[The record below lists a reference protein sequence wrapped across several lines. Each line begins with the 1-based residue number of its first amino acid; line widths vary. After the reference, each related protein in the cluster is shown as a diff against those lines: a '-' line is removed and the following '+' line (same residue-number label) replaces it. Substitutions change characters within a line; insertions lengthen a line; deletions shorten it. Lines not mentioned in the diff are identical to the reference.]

1 MEDKLKIL
9 VVDEDVVDGQRV
21 RYALLATG
29 GRVELSE
36 ASNMET
42 AIARLQQQPF
52 DCVFLDD
59 CLPDGDGLTLVRQVR
74 SLGLKV
80 PLIVLTGEGD
90 EEIAVEL
97 MKAGAS
103 DYISFEKVS
112 PQTLARSMTN
122 AIRIYRAETEAAHAS
137 NRLKESEE
145 RYRLVLEGSNDAIWD
160 WDITKN
166 QVYWNHRIEEI
177 IGQSATQLGLS
188 GNEFSLIVEKF
199 FELLHPED
207 RKKLK
212 EAINAHLCHNAEF
225 NLEFRLR
232 HSSGEYRYCMTRGKV
247 QRDAF
252 GKPVR
257 MAGVISDITPAKQ
270 VEEEL
275 RSRLEQLENIHQI
288 NARLYQDSQEASDN
302 LRRAVLILGE
312 QQQQLRTLQRLNNLL
327 NQHLANLPELLQVMA
342 QSVCDAIEAAQF
354 CFIVLNNPAG
364 DREASPKQNREAS
377 GTENGMVL
385 AVTAG
390 IGTERLRLEEDGW
403 LNQVVSTVGDFK
415 SSDTQ
420 DMLNSQCSMLR
431 NYLPASVCTV
441 AINSP
446 QGGCLGVLGIGN
458 WQDGEAFDE
467 EDRHL
472 LVAVGEQAAIAINNA
487 RLIKTLEERE
497 ERLAYQNEI
506 LANQNRELENQR
518 QQIQMQNLQL
528 MEAARLKSQF
538 LATMSHELRT
548 PMNAVIGFSQLLL
561 HSSARSRSS
570 GESLT
575 QSKAQPLTPDQE
587 NMVQRILDNGKHLLS
602 LIDDI
607 LDLSKIESGRMD
619 LAPEAVN
626 LETVLTNAV
635 EEFRGRAQEKNLDL
649 QVDMGLSNPVVVN
662 DSVRLRQIL
671 VNLLSNAIKFTP
683 SGFVRVEVS
692 ETSPHKIAIAVKD
705 SGIGIAQENLDR
717 IFETF
722 RQVDQSLSKK
732 YYGTG
737 LGLAIIKSLVQ
748 MMNGQITVQS
758 VLGEG
763 STFKIEI
770 PREIPVSAVR
780 KTKTAKRILR

>member
-9 VVDEDVVDGQRV
+9 VVDCNVVDGRGV
-21 RYALLATG
+21 RGALLAAG
-29 GRVELSE
+29 ARVEVSE

-42 AIARLQQQPF
+42 AIALLLQQPF

-59 CLPDGDGLTLVRQVR
+59 RLPDGNGLTLVRQLR
-74 SLGLKV
+74 SLELKV
-80 PLIVLTGEGD
+80 PLIVLTTGERD
-90 EEIAVEL
+90 EEFAVEL
-97 MKAGAS
+97 IKAGAS

-112 PQTLARSMTN
+112 AQTLTRSMNN
-122 AIRIYRAETEAAHAS
+122 AIRIYRAETEAANAS
-137 NRLKESEE
+137 QRLQASEE
-145 RYRLVLEGSNDAIWD
+145 RYRLVLEGSNDGIWD

-166 QVYWNHRIEEI
+166 EIYWNHRIEEI
-177 IGQSATQLGLS
+177 IGQSATELGLS
-188 GNEFSLIVEKF
+188 GNDFNQIVEKF
-199 FELLHPED
+199 FHLLHPQD

-212 EAINAHLCHNAEF
+212 DAVSAHLCGNADF

-232 HSSGEYRYCMTRGKV
+232 HSSGEYRYCMTRGKA

-257 MAGVISDITPAKQ
+257 MAGTIGDITPAKQ

-275 RSRLEQLENIHQI
+275 RSRLEQLENIYQI
-288 NARLYQDSQEASDN
+288 NARLYRDSQEASDN

-312 QQQQLRTLQRLNNLL
+312 QQQQLRTLQRLSNLL

-342 QSVCDAIEAAQF
+342 QSVCDAIAAAQF
-354 CFIVLNNPAG
+354 CFIVLHNSQC
-364 DREASPKQNREAS
+364 DREAYPKQNC
-377 GTENGMVL
+377 MVL
-385 AVTAG
+385 TVTAG
-390 IGTERLRLEEDGW
+390 NGTERLQLDEDGW

-415 SSDTQ
+415 SAHNQ
-420 DMLNSQCSMLR
+420 EIINYQCPMLHD
-431 NYLPASVCTV
+431 YLPASVCTV

-458 WQDGEAFDE
+458 WEDREAFDE

-487 RLIKTLEERE
+487 QLIKTLEERE
-497 ERLAYQNEI
+497 ERLAEQNEV
-506 LANQNRELENQR
+506 LASQNRELENQR

-561 HSSARSRSS
+561 HSSARSRSQS
-570 GESLT
+570 KGQSRT
-575 QSKAQPLTPDQE
+575 QSKGQALTPEQE

-607 LDLSKIESGRMD
+607 LDLSKIESGRME
-619 LAPEAVN
+619 LAPEPVN

-635 EEFRGRAQEKNLDL
+635 EEFRARAQEKNLDL
-649 QVDMGLSNPVVVN
+649 QVEIGLHNSVVVN
-662 DSVRLRQIL
+662 DSVRLRQII
-671 VNLLSNAIKFTP
+671 VNLLSNAIKFT
-683 SGFVRVEVS
+683 SAGFVRVEVS
-692 ETSPHKIAIAVKD
+692 ETSPDQIVIAVKD
-705 SGIGIAQENLDR
+705 SGIGIAQENLER

-722 RQVDQSLSKK
+722 RQIDQSLAKK

-748 MMNGQITVQS
+748 MMNGKITVQS

-770 PREIPVSAVR
+770 PREIPLSAGR
-780 KTKTAKRILR
+780 KAKTMKRILR

>member
-1 MEDKLKIL
+1 MEEKLKIL
-9 VVDEDVVDGQRV
+9 LVDAGGV
-21 RYALLATG
+21 RCALIAAG
-29 GRVELSE
+29 ARVEVS
-36 ASNMET
+36 ET
-42 AIARLQQQPF
+42 ADSKKAIAVLQQQPF
-52 DCVFLDD
+52 DCVFLNYR
-59 CLPDGDGLTLVRQVR
+59 LPDGDGLTLVRQVR

-80 PLIVLTGEGD
+80 PLIVLTHEED
-90 EEIAVEL
+90 EEIAMEL

-103 DYISFEKVS
+103 DYIDFEQVS
-112 PQTLARSMTN
+112 AQTLVRIMNN
-122 AIRIYRAETEAAHAS
+122 AIRIYRAETLAAIAF
-137 NRLKESEE
+137 NQIQESEE
-145 RYRLVLEGSNDAIWD
+145 RYRLVLEGSNDGIWD

-166 QVYWNHRIEEI
+166 QVYCNHRIEEI
-177 IGQSATQLGLS
+177 IGQSVTELGKS
-188 GNEFSLIVEKF
+188 ANDFNTIVKKF
-199 FELLHPED
+199 FDLLHPED

-212 EAINAHLCHNAEF
+212 DAVRAHLCHNAEF
-225 NLEFRLR
+225 NLELRLR
-232 HSSGEYRYCMTRGKV
+232 HSSGEYRYCMMRGKA

-257 MAGVISDITPAKQ
+257 MAGALGDITVAKQ

-275 RSRLEQLENIHQI
+275 RSRLEQLEKIHQI
-288 NARLYQDSQEASDN
+288 NARLYLDSQEASNN

-312 QQQQLRTLQRLNNLL
+312 QQQQLRTLQRLSNLI

-342 QSVCDAIEAAQF
+342 QSVCDAIAAAQF
-354 CFIVLNNPAG
+354 CFIVLNNQTCVG
-364 DREASPKQNREAS
+364 EAATQ
-377 GTENGMVL
+377 ENCMVL
-385 AVTAG
+385 TVTAG
-390 IGTERLRLEEDGW
+390 IGTERLRLDEDGW
-403 LNQVVSTVGDFK
+403 LKQVVSTVGDFK
-415 SSDTQ
+415 SARKE
-420 DMLNSQCSMLR
+420 MLNTQCPMLR
-431 NYLPASVCTV
+431 AYLPASVCTV

-458 WQDGEAFDE
+458 WEDGEAFDE

-497 ERLAYQNEI
+497 ERLANQNEV

-561 HSSARSRSS
+561 HSSSRSR
-570 GESLT
+570 T
-575 QSKAQPLTPDQE
+575 QSKGQPLTLEQE

-607 LDLSKIESGRMD
+607 LDLSKIESGR
-619 LAPEAVN
+619 LELLPEPVN
-626 LETVLTNAV
+626 LEVLLTNAV
-635 EEFRGRAQEKNLDL
+635 EEFRSHAQEKHLDLNLDISL
-649 QVDMGLSNPVVVN
+649 NNPIAIN
-662 DSVRLRQIL
+662 DSVRLRQII
-671 VNLLSNAIKFTP
+671 VNLLSNAVKFTP
-683 SGFVRVEVS
+683 SGFVRVQAS
-692 ETSPHKIAIAVKD
+692 EPSPNKIAIVVQD

-722 RQVDQSLSKK
+722 RQVDQSLAKK

-748 MMNGQITVQS
+748 MMNGKITVQS

-763 STFKIEI
+763 STFTIEI
-770 PREIPVSAVR
+770 PREVPLSGGR
-780 KTKTAKRILR
+780 KIKTTKRILR

>member
-1 MEDKLKIL
+1 MEEKLKIL
-9 VVDEDVVDGQRV
+9 VVDDDVMDRGAVCR
-21 RYALLATG
+21 ALLAAG
-29 GRVELSE
+29 ERVEMSE
-36 ASNMET
+36 AADSQT
-42 AIARLQQQPF
+42 AIALLHQRPF
-52 DCVFLDD
+52 DCVFLGDR
-59 CLPDGDGLTLVRQVR
+59 LPDGDGLTLVRQVR
-74 SLGLKV
+74 SQPLKV
-80 PLIVLTGEGD
+80 PLIVLTREGD
-90 EEIAVEL
+90 EQIAVEL
-97 MKAGAS
+97 IKAGAW
-103 DYISFEKVS
+103 DYISFDKVS
-112 PQTLARSMTN
+112 PHTLARSMNN
-122 AIRIYRAETEAAHAS
+122 AIRIYRAETEAADAS
-137 NRLKESEE
+137 KRLQETEA

-166 QVYWNHRIEEI
+166 QIYWNHRIEEI

-188 GNEFSLIVEKF
+188 GNDFNLIVEKF
-199 FELLHPED
+199 FDLLHPED

-212 EAINAHLCHNAEF
+212 DAVSAHLCENADF

-232 HSSGEYRYCMTRGKV
+232 HSSGEYRYCMTRGKA

-275 RSRLEQLENIHQI
+275 RSRLEQLEKIHQI
-288 NARLYQDSQEASDN
+288 NGRLYRDSQEASDN

-312 QQQQLRTLQRLNNLL
+312 QQQQLRTLQRLSNLI

-354 CFIVLNNPAG
+354 SFIVLNNQTCVG
-364 DREASPKQNREAS
+364 EAS
-377 GTENGMVL
+377 GKDNCMVL
-385 AVTAG
+385 TVTAG

-403 LNQVVSTVGDFK
+403 LKQVVSTVGDFK
-415 SSDTQ
+415 SARTQ
-420 DMLNSQCSMLR
+420 EMLNTQCPMLR
-431 NYLPASVCTV
+431 GYLPASVCTV

-458 WQDGEAFDE
+458 WEDGEAFDE

-497 ERLAYQNEI
+497 ERLANQNEI

-561 HSSARSRSS
+561 HSSARSRI
-570 GESLT
+570 
-575 QSKAQPLTPDQE
+575 QSKGQPLTLEQE

-607 LDLSKIESGRMD
+607 LDLSKIESGRLD
-619 LAPEAVN
+619 LVPEPVN
-626 LETVLTNAV
+626 LETLLTNAV
-635 EEFRGRAQEKNLDL
+635 EEFRSHAQEKHLGLNLDIDL
-649 QVDMGLSNPVVVN
+649 NNPVAIN
-662 DSVRLRQIL
+662 DSVRLRQII

-683 SGFVRVEVS
+683 SGFVRVEAS
-692 ETSPHKIAIAVKD
+692 EPSPDKIAIVVQD
-705 SGIGIAQENLDR
+705 TGIGIAQENLDR

-748 MMNGQITVQS
+748 MMNGKITVQS

-770 PREIPVSAVR
+770 PREIPLSAGR
-780 KTKTAKRILR
+780 KTKTTKRILR

>member
-1 MEDKLKIL
+1 MEEKLKIL
-9 VVDEDVVDGQRV
+9 VVDAGAVCCGLM
-21 RYALLATG
+21 AAG
-29 GRVELSE
+29 ARVEVS
-36 ASNMET
+36 ET
-42 AIARLQQQPF
+42 ADSKKAIAVLQQQPF
-52 DCVFLDD
+52 DCVFLNYR
-59 CLPDGDGLTLVRQVR
+59 LSDGDGLTLVRQVR

-80 PLIVLTGEGD
+80 PLIVLTHEED
-90 EEIAVEL
+90 EEIAMEL

-103 DYISFEKVS
+103 DYIDFEQVS
-112 PQTLARSMTN
+112 AQTLVRIMNN
-122 AIRIYRAETEAAHAS
+122 AIRIYRAETLAAIAF
-137 NRLKESEE
+137 NQIQESEE
-145 RYRLVLEGSNDAIWD
+145 RYRLVLEGSNDGIWD

-166 QVYWNHRIEEI
+166 QVYCNHRIEEI
-177 IGQSATQLGLS
+177 IGQSVTELGKS
-188 GNEFSLIVEKF
+188 ANDFNTIVKKF
-199 FELLHPED
+199 FDLLHPED

-212 EAINAHLCHNAEF
+212 DAVRAHLCHNAEF
-225 NLEFRLR
+225 NLELRLR
-232 HSSGEYRYCMTRGKV
+232 HSSGEYRYCMMRGKA

-257 MAGVISDITPAKQ
+257 MAGALGDITAAKQ

-275 RSRLEQLENIHQI
+275 RSRLEQLEKIHQI
-288 NARLYQDSQEASDN
+288 NARLYLDSQEASNN

-312 QQQQLRTLQRLNNLL
+312 QQQQLRTLQRLSNLI

-342 QSVCDAIEAAQF
+342 QSVCDAIAAAQF
-354 CFIVLNNPAG
+354 CFIVLNNQTCVG
-364 DREASPKQNREAS
+364 EAATQ
-377 GTENGMVL
+377 ENCMVL
-385 AVTAG
+385 TVTAG
-390 IGTERLRLEEDGW
+390 IGTERLRLDEDGW
-403 LNQVVSTVGDFK
+403 LKQVVSTVGDFK
-415 SSDTQ
+415 SARKE
-420 DMLNSQCSMLR
+420 MLNTQCPMLR
-431 NYLPASVCTV
+431 AYLPASVCTV

-458 WQDGEAFDE
+458 WEDGEAFDE

-497 ERLAYQNEI
+497 ERLANQNEV

-561 HSSARSRSS
+561 HSSSRSR
-570 GESLT
+570 T
-575 QSKAQPLTPDQE
+575 QSKGQPLTLEQE

-607 LDLSKIESGRMD
+607 LDLSKIESGR
-619 LAPEAVN
+619 LELLPEPVN
-626 LETVLTNAV
+626 LEVLLTNAV
-635 EEFRGRAQEKNLDL
+635 EEFRSPAQEKHLDLNLDI
-649 QVDMGLSNPVVVN
+649 GLNNPIAIN
-662 DSVRLRQIL
+662 DSIRLRQII
-671 VNLLSNAIKFTP
+671 VNLLSNAVKFTP

-692 ETSPHKIAIAVKD
+692 EPSPDKIAIVVQD

-748 MMNGQITVQS
+748 MMNGKITVQS

-763 STFKIEI
+763 STFTIEI
-770 PREIPVSAVR
+770 PREVPLSAGR
-780 KTKTAKRILR
+780 KTKTTKRIIR

>member
-1 MEDKLKIL
+1 MEEKLKIL
-9 VVDEDVVDGQRV
+9 VVDDDEVDRRAV
-21 RYALLATG
+21 LPALLAAQE
-29 GRVELSE
+29 RVEVSE
-36 ASNMET
+36 AADSKT
-42 AIARLQQQPF
+42 AIALLQQQSF
-52 DCVFLDD
+52 DCVLLDY

-80 PLIVLTGEGD
+80 PLIVLTGKGD
-90 EEIAVEL
+90 EQIAVEL

-103 DYISFEKVS
+103 DCISVDKAC
-112 PQTLARSMTN
+112 PQTLTRSISN
-122 AIRIYRAETEAAHAS
+122 GIRIYRAETEAAHAL

-160 WDITKN
+160 WDITNK

-188 GNEFSLIVEKF
+188 GNDFNQIVEKF
-199 FELLHPED
+199 FDLLHPED

-212 EAINAHLCHNAEF
+212 DAITAHLCDNVEF

-232 HSSGEYRYCMTRGKV
+232 HSSGEYRYCMTRGKA

-257 MAGVISDITPAKQ
+257 MAGAISDITPAKQ

-288 NARLYQDSQEASDN
+288 NGRLYRDSQEASDN

-312 QQQQLRTLQRLNNLL
+312 QQQQLRTLQRLSNLL

-342 QSVCDAIEAAQF
+342 QSIADAIEAAQF
-354 CFIVLNNPAG
+354 SFIVLNNPNC
-364 DREASPKQNREAS
+364 DREASPKQNCMML
-377 GTENGMVL
+377 T
-385 AVTAG
+385 VTAG
-390 IGTERLRLEEDGW
+390 IGTDRLRLDEDGW

-415 SSDTQ
+415 SARTQ
-420 DMLNSQCSMLR
+420 EEILNTQCPMLR
-431 NYLPASVCTV
+431 AYLPASVCTV
-441 AINSP
+441 TINSP

-458 WQDGEAFDE
+458 WEDREAFDE

-487 RLIKTLEERE
+487 RLIKTLEQRE
-497 ERLAYQNEI
+497 EKLASQNET

-561 HSSARSRSS
+561 HSSARSR
-570 GESLT
+570 T
-575 QSKAQPLTPDQE
+575 QPKGQPLTLEQE

-607 LDLSKIESGRMD
+607 LDLSKIESGR
-619 LAPEAVN
+619 LEIVPEPVN
-626 LETVLTNAV
+626 LETLLTNAV
-635 EEFRGRAQEKNLDL
+635 EEFRSHAQEKNLDL
-649 QVDMGLSNPVVVN
+649 NLNIALHNPVAIN
-662 DSVRLRQIL
+662 DSVRLRQII
-671 VNLLSNAIKFTP
+671 VNLISNAIKFTS
-683 SGFVRVEVS
+683 SGFVRVEAS
-692 ETSPHKIAIAVKD
+692 EPAPDKIAIMVQD

-748 MMNGQITVQS
+748 MMNGKITVQS

-763 STFKIEI
+763 SAFKIEI
-770 PREIPVSAVR
+770 PREIPLSAGR
-780 KTKTAKRILR
+780 KAKTTKRILR